1 MRASPAAVEDE
12 MFQLSEAGS
21 QLVAHR
27 RRCSSSFA
35 GAFSIAQTFLRGIR
49 YGSKKDFA

>member
-12 MFQLSEAGS
+12 MFQLSKAGS
-21 QLVAHR
+21 ELVAHR
-27 RRCSSSFA
+27 RRCSSGFA
-35 GAFSIAQTFLRGIR
+35 GALPIAQTFLRGIR